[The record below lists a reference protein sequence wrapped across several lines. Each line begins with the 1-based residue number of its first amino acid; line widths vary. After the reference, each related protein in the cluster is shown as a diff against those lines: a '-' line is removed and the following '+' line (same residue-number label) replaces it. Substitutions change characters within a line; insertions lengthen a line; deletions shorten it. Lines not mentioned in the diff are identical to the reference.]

1 MSRKIVMLR
10 DQLGTSNE
18 KGSATRLYL
27 RGETLSVDKPWQVKL
42 ADAFLSLNAAI
53 EHKEIDL
60 EKKDDTP
67 SRAREEAETGPS
79 KKPAKAA
86 DAKDPK
92 GAGLLTKIGKKI
104 TG

>member
-1 MSRKIVMLR
+1 MLR

-60 EKKDDTP
+60 EKKADTP
-67 SRAREEAETGPS
+67 SRAREEAKTGPS
-79 KKPAKAA
+79 TKPVKTDDEQTPKAE
-86 DAKDPK
+86 
-92 GAGLLTKIGKKI
+92 GLLTKIGKKI